1 MKKMLY
7 SLFASPDR
15 LLQVMS
21 HGEIQDAIEDGDR
34 ILVDADGNTSV
45 NIRCQR
51 VQEDFKRHVD
61 ALKRA

>member
-21 HGEIQDAIEDGDR
+21 HNDIQDAIVDGER
-34 ILVDADGNTSV
+34 IVVDADGNTSV
-45 NIRCQR
+45 NIHCQR

-61 ALKRA
+61 TLKRA